1 MTKKPIN
8 QNDIFNLE
16 LLNSIST
23 RYLFENK
30 PINRLKSKINIKKVD
45 NNDKH
50 KNLDHLKKEINS
62 IEDCNF
68 KDNSSQ
74 IVFGNGDINSPIM
87 IIGGVPNIEDDVSG
101 KVFSGA
107 DGELLKKMLSAIN
120 ITIENIYLTYAINF
134 RPFDDRKPSSTEIK
148 RYSDFLKKHINII
161 NPQLIIIMGSIAMES
176 LTGINAKISVERG
189 IWKETI
195 IQNDNYNLIVT
206 FDPSYLLR
214 IPENKKHAW
223 EDLKKIR
230 NKIDQLKLTIK

>member
-23 RYLFENK
+23 RYLFDNK

-50 KNLDHLKKEINS
+50 KNLEHLKKEINS

-107 DGELLKKMLSAIN
+107 DGELLKKMLRAIN

-223 EDLKKIR
+223 EDLKRIKQKI
-230 NKIDQLKLTIK
+230 IYLKLNV

>member
-23 RYLFENK
+23 RYLFDNK

-107 DGELLKKMLSAIN
+107 DGELLKKMLRAIN

>member
-50 KNLDHLKKEINS
+50 KNLEHLKKEINS

-101 KVFSGA
+101 KVFSGT
-107 DGELLKKMLSAIN
+107 DGELLKKMLRAIN

>member
-23 RYLFENK
+23 RYLFDNK

-50 KNLDHLKKEINS
+50 KNLEHLKKEINS

-107 DGELLKKMLSAIN
+107 DGELLKKMLRAIN

>member
-23 RYLFENK
+23 RYLFDNK

-50 KNLDHLKKEINS
+50 KNLEHLKKEINS

-230 NKIDQLKLTIK
+230 NKIDQLKLIIK

>member
-23 RYLFENK
+23 RYLFDNK

-101 KVFSGA
+101 KVFSGT
-107 DGELLKKMLSAIN
+107 DGELLKKMLRAIN

-230 NKIDQLKLTIK
+230 NKIDQLKLIIK

>member
-23 RYLFENK
+23 RYLFDNK

-101 KVFSGA
+101 KVFSGT

>member
-23 RYLFENK
+23 RYLFDNK

-50 KNLDHLKKEINS
+50 KNLEHLKKEINS

>member
-23 RYLFENK
+23 RYLFDNK

-50 KNLDHLKKEINS
+50 KNLEHLKKEINS

-101 KVFSGA
+101 KVFSGT
-107 DGELLKKMLSAIN
+107 DGELLKKMLRAIN

>member
-23 RYLFENK
+23 RYLFDNK

-101 KVFSGA
+101 KVFSGT
-107 DGELLKKMLSAIN
+107 DGELLKKMLRAIN

>member
-23 RYLFENK
+23 RYLFDNK

-206 FDPSYLLR
+206 FDSSYLLR

-230 NKIDQLKLTIK
+230 NKIDQLKLIIK

>member
-23 RYLFENK
+23 RYLFDNK

-230 NKIDQLKLTIK
+230 NKIDQLKLIIK

>member
-23 RYLFENK
+23 RYLFDNK

>member
-50 KNLDHLKKEINS
+50 KNLEHLKKEINS

-230 NKIDQLKLTIK
+230 NKIDQLKLIIK

>member
-23 RYLFENK
+23 RYLFDNK

-107 DGELLKKMLSAIN
+107 DGELLKKMLEVI
-120 ITIENIYLTYAINF
+120 
-134 RPFDDRKPSSTEIK
+134 
-148 RYSDFLKKHINII
+148 
-161 NPQLIIIMGSIAMES
+161 
-176 LTGINAKISVERG
+176 
-189 IWKETI
+189 
-195 IQNDNYNLIVT
+195 
-206 FDPSYLLR
+206 
-214 IPENKKHAW
+214 
-223 EDLKKIR
+223 
-230 NKIDQLKLTIK
+230 

>member
-230 NKIDQLKLTIK
+230 NKIDQLKLIIK

>member
-50 KNLDHLKKEINS
+50 KNLEHLKKEINS